1 MKNNYEL
8 GQIGNMD
15 ETPMWFDM
23 PNARTVNQ
31 CGAKT
36 VLVKTT
42 GHEKSRFTVVLTCM
56 ADGTKLK
63 PMVMFKRKTMPK
75 GNFAAGVVIH
85 VHPNGWMD
93 NDGREYRI
101 RSVAI
106 SLIRLKKLM
115 RHHKMDLSGFFRIP
129 GGLTSRSTCI

>member
-1 MKNNYEL
+1 
-8 GQIGNMD
+8 
-15 ETPMWFDM
+15 MWFDM
-23 PNARTVNQ
+23 LNARTVNQ

-63 PMVMFKRKTMPK
+63 PMVVFKRKTMPK
-75 GNFAAGVVIH
+75 GNFPAGVVIH

-93 NDGREYRI
+93 DDGT
-101 RSVAI
+101 
-106 SLIRLKKLM
+106 KLWFEKHSSRCTHEKEQSINM
-115 RHHKMDLSGFFRIP
+115 GFLQLP
-129 GGLTSRSTCI
+129 YH